1 MSGIV
6 IPNDRSESHP
16 IRGYC
21 YNPKCLDSSDQERFE
36 FNVENDLFCCPKCGA
51 CEGPMVGMLVLIHL
65 LVQDKNGPV
74 KGAGGIR
81 YRLACDSK
89 RAYTATV
96 TNLEAATG
104 DIRAANCPQCLAAA
118 EKEKLPRRAG
128 FEIVANQSN

>member
-1 MSGIV
+1 MSGII
-6 IPNDRSESHP
+6 IPDDRSESHP

-21 YNPKCLDSSDQERFE
+21 YNPECKEKSEDERFE
-36 FNVENDLFCCPKCGA
+36 FDVVNDRFCCPKCGA
-51 CEGPMVGMLVLIHL
+51 CEGPTVGMLVLIHL
-65 LVQDKNGPV
+65 LVADKAGLI

-104 DIRAANCPQCLAAA
+104 DIRAANCPTCLANA
-118 EKEKLPRRAG
+118 EKQKLPKRAG
-128 FEIVANQSN
+128 FALTSE